1 MNLTLHSLSIISGRA
16 SAAAEERRYVRSKA
30 GRVKS
35 ALSFT
40 IPSAVVIAS
49 LACFAGAA
57 GGGTPALAA
66 TPPPSPP
73 PITAPQLTAQP
84 MPAGTSLPTPSAT
97 LPPAPLST
105 EAPSRTPTPPPAS
118 RKGIEGVWEV
128 QIQHIAAPTDYA
140 HFQLQQQGDA
150 LTGTYLDQSKKKY
163 PLVGTVDGQD
173 VRLIVSLP
181 NGTTLLLQG
190 RLDGTTDMVGM
201 LTDASGQ
208 TPFTA
213 SYRAKAKW
221 IENVNPS
228 PGGIGQPGS
237 YTPP

>member
-1 MNLTLHSLSIISGRA
+1 
-16 SAAAEERRYVRSKA
+16 
-30 GRVKS
+30 
-35 ALSFT
+35 
-40 IPSAVVIAS
+40 
-49 LACFAGAA
+49 
-57 GGGTPALAA
+57 
-66 TPPPSPP
+66 
-73 PITAPQLTAQP
+73 

-97 LPPAPLST
+97 LAPAPLT
-105 EAPSRTPTPPPAS
+105 NAAPSKTPTPPPAS

-128 QIQHIAAPTDYA
+128 QIQPIPRAGVRALS
-140 HFQLQQQGDA
+140 LQQQGDA
-150 LTGTYLDQSKKKY
+150 LTGVYLDAGKKKY

-173 VRLIVSLP
+173 VRLIVSLS
-181 NGTTLLLQG
+181 NGTTLLLEG

-221 IENVNPS
+221 IENINPS

>member
-1 MNLTLHSLSIISGRA
+1 
-16 SAAAEERRYVRSKA
+16 
-30 GRVKS
+30 
-35 ALSFT
+35 
-40 IPSAVVIAS
+40 
-49 LACFAGAA
+49 
-57 GGGTPALAA
+57 
-66 TPPPSPP
+66 
-73 PITAPQLTAQP
+73 

-97 LPPAPLST
+97 LAPAPLTTS
-105 EAPSRTPTPPPAS
+105 APHKTPAPPPNG

-128 QIQHIAAPTDYA
+128 QIQHITGTDYA
-140 HFQLQQQGDA
+140 HFQLRQQGEA
-150 LTGTYLDQSKKKY
+150 LTGVYLDPGKKKY

-181 NGTTLLLQG
+181 NGTSLLLEG

-201 LTDASGQ
+201 LTDTSGQ

-221 IENVNPS
+221 IENVNPT
-228 PGGIGQPGS
+228 PGGISQPGS